1 MNRIN
6 FNSIINSK
14 FDKSLNQN
22 SKNILNRLSPNPSEN
37 FSKKVSEERFSKV
50 PSLNSGNAN
59 TKSLAEL
66 KALQKESMRQ

>member
-1 MNRIN
+1 M
-6 FNSIINSK
+6 
-14 FDKSLNQN
+14 
-22 SKNILNRLSPNPSEN
+22 SPNPSEN